1 MIIKFSGWREKIP
14 FKWIFSSIWKK
25 GGIFDITNYHCLAE
39 LRWTWRYLYN
49 EKDVVHN
56 KEAERG
62 TNLERLWYKNHEIW
76 PKTWLLLES
85 CLGSKHEVSQR
96 GATGALETSIQVEL
110 AQSNKLHNPTHWS
123 YNLWPFTIF
132 CLVTHMCLMSPCQ
145 TFQCCPTFYT
155 TSSIWY
161 QLWFILKH
169 FL

>member
-1 MIIKFSGWREKIP
+1 MAEEKIP

-110 AQSNKLHNPTHWS
+110 AQSNKLHNPTYWS
-123 YNLWPFTIF
+123 YNFL
-132 CLVTHMCLMSPCQ
+132 LSNTHVSHVSMSN
-145 TFQCCPTFYT
+145 F
-155 TSSIWY
+155 SMLSN
-161 QLWFILKH
+161 
-169 FL
+169 FLYYI